1 MNHYQKNKS
10 RRYPF
15 KRQLNRKLRKIAFM
29 VVAAA
34 IAAGSNYYYRQVNK
48 PPAETVTRTN
58 QQRLDKQ
65 ATSAEASLQSSQ
77 QTSPQTLQKIRAAK
91 NNTRARF
98 WLTVNGKVIKLL
110 KDDNRGSRHQKFL
123 IKLAPDIT
131 LLVAHNIDLVQRIPL
146 KKGDQIS
153 LRGRYEWNNRGGMMH
168 WTHHDPRG
176 KKQGGWIKLRSK
188 EYR

>member
-1 MNHYQKNKS
+1 MNHYQKNKR

-15 KRQLNRKLRKIAFM
+15 KRQLRSKLRKIVFM

-34 IAAGSNYYYRQVNK
+34 IAGGSNYYYRHFK
-48 PPAETVTRTN
+48 KAPAETVTRAD
-58 QQRLDKQ
+58 QQRLDNPSTAPQ
-65 ATSAEASLQSSQ
+65 ASL

-91 NNTRARF
+91 DNTEARF
-98 WLTVNGKVIKLL
+98 WLTVSGKVVKLL
-110 KDDNRGSRHQKFL
+110 KDDKRGNQHQKFL
-123 IKLAPDIT
+123 IRLAPDIT
-131 LLVAHNIDLVQRIPL
+131 LLVAHNIDLAQRIPV

-168 WTHHDPRG
+168 WTHHDPKG
-176 KKQGGWIKLRSK
+176 KKQGGWIKLRGK